1 MIPAVSTPVIAS
13 TWLSVVM
20 SWLPFSVSAG
30 EQQHDA
36 KQDQHGGSE
45 VDADGDGPGAAMAQH
60 DQGVAE
66 RYEGDGQH
74 EPGPG
79 RAPRRRR
86 AGPGPP
92 ERRSRR
98 VGP

>member
-30 EQQHDA
+30 EQQRDA
-36 KQDQHGGSE
+36 EQDQHGGGE
-45 VDADGDGPGAAMAQH
+45 VDAEGDGPGAAMAQH

-66 RYEGDGQH
+66 RYEDDGQH
-74 EPGPG
+74 EPGLG
-79 RAPRRRR
+79 APRRRR

-98 VGP
+98 AVP